1 VKYTVTDHA
10 AMCQAGFW
18 GVPGTSGDGHVEATQ
33 GDTSGN
39 PSEIGMTTNLSVAG
53 TRQGTRRFYV
63 GMAIAVLITVFLGFS
78 RTYFLKGYYGTPEL
92 SLLLHIHGLVFTSW
106 VLLFLA
112 QTTLVATGRTDL
124 HRKLG
129 VGGAVL
135 GALLLIVGTTVA
147 ILRVKGGRPSP
158 IPGVPPLSFLAVP
171 LFDMVVFAILIS
183 AGLAQRHRPETHK
196 RLMTLATIALT
207 SAPIARFAA
216 VRQVGPPAFFGLTDL
231 FIVAM
236 LVYDLATRRRV
247 HPATIWG
254 GLVIVASQPLRLMIS
269 GTPAWLAFA
278 GWLTSW

>member
-1 VKYTVTDHA
+1 
-10 AMCQAGFW
+10 
-18 GVPGTSGDGHVEATQ
+18 
-33 GDTSGN
+33 
-39 PSEIGMTTNLSVAG
+39 MTADLSVAG

-63 GMAIAVLITVFLGFS
+63 GVAIAVLITVLLGFS
-78 RTYFLKGYYGTPEL
+78 RSYFLKAYFGTPEL
-92 SLLLHIHGLVFTSW
+92 SLLVHIHGLVFTSW

-135 GALLLIVGTTVA
+135 AALLLIIGTTTA
-147 ILRVKGGRPSP
+147 ILRVQGGRPSP

-183 AGLAQRHRPETHK
+183 AGVVLRNRPDTHK
-196 RLMTLATIALT
+196 RLMTLATIALM
-207 SAPIARFAA
+207 SAPIARIPGVLRA
-216 VRQVGPPAFFGLTDL
+216 GPPGFFGLTDL

-236 LVYDLATRRRV
+236 LVYDFATRGKV

-278 GWLTSW
+278 GWLTS

>member
-1 VKYTVTDHA
+1 
-10 AMCQAGFW
+10 
-18 GVPGTSGDGHVEATQ
+18 
-33 GDTSGN
+33 
-39 PSEIGMTTNLSVAG
+39 MTANLSVAG
-53 TRQGTRRFYV
+53 TRQGARRFYV

-78 RTYFLKGYYGTPEL
+78 HTYFLKAYYGTPEL
-92 SLLLHIHGLVFTSW
+92 SLLVHIHGLVFTSW

-112 QTTLVATGRTDL
+112 QTSLVATGHTDR

-129 VGGAVL
+129 VAGAVL
-135 GALLLIVGTTVA
+135 AALLLIVGTATA
-147 ILRVKGGRPSP
+147 ILRVKSGRPSP

-171 LFDMVVFAILIS
+171 LFDMVAFALLIG
-183 AGLAQRHRPETHK
+183 AGLVLRNRPETHK

-207 SAPIARFAA
+207 SAPIARLSF
-216 VRQVGPPAFFGLTDL
+216 VRPGGPPAFFGLTDL

-236 LVYDLATRRRV
+236 LVYDFATRGKA

-278 GWLTSW
+278 GWLTS

>member
-1 VKYTVTDHA
+1 
-10 AMCQAGFW
+10 
-18 GVPGTSGDGHVEATQ
+18 
-33 GDTSGN
+33 
-39 PSEIGMTTNLSVAG
+39 MTANFSVAG
-53 TRQGTRRFYV
+53 TRPGTRRFYV
-63 GMAIAVLITVFLGFS
+63 GVALVVLITVFLGFS
-78 RTYFLKGYYGTPEL
+78 RTYFLKAYYGSPEL
-92 SLLLHIHGLVFTSW
+92 SLLVHVHGLVFTSW

-135 GALLLIVGTTVA
+135 AALLLIVGTTTA
-147 ILRVKGGRPSP
+147 IMRVKSGRPSP

-171 LFDMVVFAILIS
+171 LFDMVVFAPLVS
-183 AGLAQRHRPETHK
+183 AGLWLRHRPDTHK

-207 SAPIARFAA
+207 SAPIARLPGVVQA
-216 VRQVGPPAFFGLTDL
+216 GPLAFFGLTDL

-236 LVYDLATRRRV
+236 LIYDLATRRKV

-254 GLVIVASQPLRLMIS
+254 GLAIVASQPLRLMIS

>member
-1 VKYTVTDHA
+1 
-10 AMCQAGFW
+10 
-18 GVPGTSGDGHVEATQ
+18 
-33 GDTSGN
+33 
-39 PSEIGMTTNLSVAG
+39 MTANLSVAD

-63 GMAIAVLITVFLGFS
+63 GVAIAVLITVFLGFS
-78 RTYFLKGYYGTPEL
+78 RSYFLKTYFGTPEL
-92 SLLLHIHGLVFTSW
+92 SLLVHIHGLVFTSW

-135 GALLLIVGTTVA
+135 AALLLIVGTTTA
-147 ILRVKGGRPSP
+147 ILRVKGGGAAP

-171 LFDMVVFAILIS
+171 LFDMVVFAILII
-183 AGLAQRHRPETHK
+183 AGLVLRNRPDTHK
-196 RLMTLATIALT
+196 RLMTLATIALM
-207 SAPIARFAA
+207 SAPIARIPGVLRA
-216 VRQVGPPAFFGLTDL
+216 GPPGFFGLTDL

-236 LVYDLATRRRV
+236 LVYDRATGRKV